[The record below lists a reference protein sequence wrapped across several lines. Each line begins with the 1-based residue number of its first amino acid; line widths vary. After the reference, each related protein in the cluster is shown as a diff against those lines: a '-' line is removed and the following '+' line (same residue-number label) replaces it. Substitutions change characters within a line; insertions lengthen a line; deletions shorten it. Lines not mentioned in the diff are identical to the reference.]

1 MSCKN
6 CISKSNGTPRGCNN
20 NGACTSNSCNTFT
33 VFDWLNDIAAPHD
46 EPAFPFCEVRFKNGR
61 KGYFKTNSILLSV
74 GDIVATQS
82 EKGHDIGVIT
92 LLGELVRIQMKK
104 KNINHESKDPL
115 SIYRIASQKDIDV
128 WQISRDKEEDIKIRA
143 RKLALKLEL
152 KMKISDVEYHG
163 DGNKITFYYTANDR
177 VDFRE
182 LIRLFAREF
191 KSRIE
196 MKQVGLREE
205 ASRLGGIGSCGREL
219 CCSTWLHDFRAVN
232 TSSARYQQLAINP
245 EKLAGQCGKLKCCL
259 NYELGTYLEALK
271 HIPKKEIKI
280 KTKKGIAVCQKVN
293 IFKRRIWYSYLDNPI
308 DWHELDAN
316 RANDMIQA
324 NKKGAMVS
332 SLEEF
337 AIVSN
342 KENENNLSLK
352 SESITRFDKPKN
364 RKFNKLQKHDL

>member
-1 MSCKN
+1 
-6 CISKSNGTPRGCNN
+6 
-20 NGACTSNSCNTFT
+20 
-33 VFDWLNDIAAPHD
+33 
-46 EPAFPFCEVRFKNGR
+46 
-61 KGYFKTNSILLSV
+61 
-74 GDIVATQS
+74 
-82 EKGHDIGVIT
+82 
-92 LLGELVRIQMKK
+92 
-104 KNINHESKDPL
+104 
-115 SIYRIASQKDIDV
+115 
-128 WQISRDKEEDIKIRA
+128 
-143 RKLALKLEL
+143 
-152 KMKISDVEYHG
+152 
-163 DGNKITFYYTANDR
+163 
-177 VDFRE
+177 
-182 LIRLFAREF
+182 
-191 KSRIE
+191 

-308 DWHELDAN
+308 DWHELDTN

>member
-46 EPAFPFCEVRFKNGR
+46 EPTFPFCEVRFKNGR

-104 KNINHESKDPL
+104 KNINHESKDTL

-152 KMKISDVEYHG
+152 KMKISDAEYHG

-271 HIPKKEIKI
+271 YIPRKEIKI

-308 DWHELDAN
+308 DWHELDTN

>member
-1 MSCKN
+1 
-6 CISKSNGTPRGCNN
+6 
-20 NGACTSNSCNTFT
+20 
-33 VFDWLNDIAAPHD
+33 
-46 EPAFPFCEVRFKNGR
+46 
-61 KGYFKTNSILLSV
+61 
-74 GDIVATQS
+74 
-82 EKGHDIGVIT
+82 
-92 LLGELVRIQMKK
+92 MK
-104 KNINHESKDPL
+104 L
-115 SIYRIASQKDIDV
+115 
-128 WQISRDKEEDIKIRA
+128 
-143 RKLALKLEL
+143 
-152 KMKISDVEYHG
+152 SDVEFQG
-163 DGNKITFYYTANDR
+163 DESKAVFYYTAESR
-177 VDFRE
+177 IDFRE
-182 LIRLFAREF
+182 LIKLMADEF
-191 KSRIE
+191 KVRIE
-196 MKQVGLREE
+196 MKQIGSRQE

>member
-33 VFDWLNDIAAPHD
+33 VFDWLNDITAPD
-46 EPAFPFCEVRFKNGR
+46 DKAMFPFCEVRFKNGR
-61 KGYFKTNSILLSV
+61 KGYYKTNSILLSIGNV
-74 GDIVATQS
+74 VATQS
-82 EKGHDIGVIT
+82 EKGHDVGVIT

-104 KNINHESKDPL
+104 KNINHESGDAL
-115 SIYRIASQKDIDV
+115 GIYRIASQKEIDV
-128 WQISRDKEEDIKIRA
+128 WQISRDKEEAVKVRA

-152 KMKISDVEYHG
+152 KMKISDVEYQG
-163 DGNKITFYYTANDR
+163 DGSKIVFYYTADDR

-182 LIRLFAREF
+182 LIKLFAREF

-232 TSSARYQQLAINP
+232 TSSARYQQLSINP
-245 EKLAGQCGKLKCCL
+245 GKLSGQCGKLKCCL
-259 NYELGTYLEALK
+259 NYELGMYLEALK
-271 HIPKKEIKI
+271 YIPRKEIKI

-293 IFKRRIWYSYLDNPI
+293 IFKRRLWYSYLDHPI
-308 DWHELDAN
+308 DWHELDAKI
-316 RANDMIQA
+316 ANNLIET
-324 NKKGAMVS
+324 NKKGDTIS
-332 SLEEF
+332 SLEDF
-337 AIVSN
+337 AIVSDKDN
-342 KENENNLSLK
+342 VNNRPLK
-352 SESITRFDKPKN
+352 TDSITRFDRPKN
-364 RKFNKLQKHDL
+364 RKFNKLEKT

>member
-6 CISKSNGTPRGCNN
+6 CISKNNGTPRGCNN

-33 VFDWLNDIAAPHD
+33 VFDWLSDIAAPHD

-74 GDIVATQS
+74 GDIVATES
-82 EKGHDIGVIT
+82 EKGYDIGVIT

-128 WQISRDKEEDIKIRA
+128 WQISRDKEEDIKVRA

-163 DGNKITFYYTANDR
+163 DGKKITFYYTADDR

-182 LIRLFAREF
+182 LIKLFAREF

-219 CCSTWLHDFRAVN
+219 CCSTWLNDFRAVN
-232 TSSARYQQLAINP
+232 TSAARYQQLAINP
-245 EKLAGQCGKLKCCL
+245 AKLSGQCGKLKCCL

-293 IFKRRIWYSYLDNPI
+293 IFKRRIWYSYLNNPI
-308 DWHELDAN
+308 DWYELDAN
-316 RANDMIQA
+316 TANDMIQT
-324 NKKGAMVS
+324 NKKGAMAS

-342 KENENNLSLK
+342 KENENILSLK
-352 SESITRFDKPKN
+352 SESIARFDKPKN

>member
-6 CISKSNGTPRGCNN
+6 CISKNNGTPRGCNN

-33 VFDWLNDIAAPHD
+33 VFDWLSDIAAPHD

-74 GDIVATQS
+74 GDIVATES

-128 WQISRDKEEDIKIRA
+128 WQISRDKEEDIKVRA

-163 DGNKITFYYTANDR
+163 DGKKITFYYTADDR

-182 LIRLFAREF
+182 LIKLFAREF

-219 CCSTWLHDFRAVN
+219 CCSTWLNDFRAVN
-232 TSSARYQQLAINP
+232 TSAARYQQLAINSA
-245 EKLAGQCGKLKCCL
+245 KLSGQCGKLKCCL

-308 DWHELDAN
+308 DWYELDAN
-316 RANDMIQA
+316 RANDMIQT
-324 NKKGAMVS
+324 NKKGAMAS

-342 KENENNLSLK
+342 KKNENNLSLK
-352 SESITRFDKPKN
+352 SESIARFDKPKN

>member
-33 VFDWLNDIAAPHD
+33 VFDWLNDIAPPHD

-61 KGYFKTNSILLSV
+61 KGYFKTNSILLSM
-74 GDIVATQS
+74 GDIVAVQA
-82 EKGHDIGVIT
+82 EKGHDVGVIT
-92 LLGELVRIQMKK
+92 LLGELVKIQMKK
-104 KNINHESKDPL
+104 KNINHDSGDNL
-115 SIYRIASQKDIDV
+115 GIYRIASQKDIDV
-128 WQISRDKEEDIKIRA
+128 WQISRDKEEAIKVRS

-152 KMKISDVEYHG
+152 KMKISDVEYQG
-163 DGNKITFYYTANDR
+163 DGNKITFYYTADDR

-182 LIRLFAREF
+182 LIKVFAREF

-232 TSSARYQQLAINP
+232 TSAARYQQLSINP
-245 EKLAGQCGKLKCCL
+245 GKLSGQCGKLKCCL
-259 NYELGTYLEALK
+259 NYELGMYLEALK
-271 HIPKKEIKI
+271 DIPRKEIKI

-293 IFKRRIWYSYLDNPI
+293 IFKRRLWYSYLDHPI
-308 DWHELDAN
+308 DWYELDAN
-316 RANDMIQA
+316 TANNMIET
-324 NKKGAMVS
+324 NKKGDTIS
-332 SLEEF
+332 SLEDF
-337 AIVSN
+337 AIVSDKDN
-342 KENENNLSLK
+342 VNNRPLK
-352 SESITRFDKPKN
+352 TDSITRFDRPKN
-364 RKFNKLQKHDL
+364 RKFNKLEKT